1 MLSRLLAF
9 ILSVVLLVL
18 GFMFSLVA
26 LAVVAVLVLIVGGR
40 LWWKTRD
47 LRRQMRTMAETAQAA
62 RPQPAIIEG
71 ECVREDAAGAESLPR
86 RSTPLAE

>member
-9 ILSVVLLVL
+9 VLSVVLLVL

-26 LAVVAVLVLIVGGR
+26 LAVVAVLVLIIGGR

-47 LRRQMRTMAETAQAA
+47 LRRQMREMGAAGPNGSRHETAGDFIDGEAI
-62 RPQPAIIEG
+62 RTGEPPASDKLL
-71 ECVREDAAGAESLPR
+71 R
-86 RSTPLAE
+86 